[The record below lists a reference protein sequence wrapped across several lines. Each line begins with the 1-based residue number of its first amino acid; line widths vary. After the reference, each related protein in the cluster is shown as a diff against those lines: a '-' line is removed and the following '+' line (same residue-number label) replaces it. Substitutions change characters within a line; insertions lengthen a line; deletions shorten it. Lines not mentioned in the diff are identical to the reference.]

1 MTNRSRFSMK
11 KKQTKRYDMK
21 KHALFLLLLVLLPA
35 SLCAQ
40 RSPVDELF
48 ERYDGKEGFTSVY
61 ISSKMFGLLARIDSN
76 DEEFRNLVTRIRG
89 IRILS
94 IDSAAVVRGVNF
106 ASELLPGLRRNGY
119 EELMTVK
126 EPDGQVF
133 FMIREAGGRIA
144 ELVMVTGGGGSSV
157 VSIQGDLDLRTIAS
171 LSESMGIGDLEKLE
185 NVKR

>member
-1 MTNRSRFSMK
+1 
-11 KKQTKRYDMK
+11 
-21 KHALFLLLLVLLPA
+21 
-35 SLCAQ
+35 
-40 RSPVDELF
+40 
-48 ERYDGKEGFTSVY
+48 
-61 ISSKMFGLLARIDSN
+61 MFGLLSRIDSD

-94 IDSAAVVRGVNF
+94 IDSAAVARGVNF
-106 ASELLPGLRRNGY
+106 ASELMPGLRRNGY

-157 VSIQGDLDLRTIAS
+157 VSIQGDLDLKTIAS
-171 LSESMGIGDLEKLE
+171 LSDSLGIEELEGLEKAE
-185 NVKR
+185 K